1 MFTTLFL
8 ATMFLGSQDVKED
21 YPPPGNYPHN
31 FEISQK
37 YDKFRNRTTLHLDLG
52 VVWRNEKNKLELN
65 VYQSFNGEG
74 RTDPNGVPSLM
85 FLNVGHDGWRYLSFH
100 PITFMVDGKRM
111 EYEPD
116 HSGDI
121 ETGYVLEHMWVHPT
135 KKQFLD
141 TIYAKTVEIKV
152 GIDESQLG
160 DSHLNALKDFASLI
174 KNPDRIVHPPYA
186 ACPTRLKGELKAA
199 RSYEAQGRDSLAL
212 DRYTMVIE
220 GAKGSEEADEAAK
233 GIKRLTDP
241 ALLAARKKA
250 KEAEERAKAA
260 QMEADEKAKAERQRE
275 AKEKSLRRQREA
287 KEKSLRLKIEQDLRL
302 GRSLEGMNIKGALSY
317 YREIVNLA
325 KGLEP
330 EPPELKKAIDRIK
343 ALEAKK

>member
-1 MFTTLFL
+1 MIAALFL
-8 ATMFLGSQDVKED
+8 STMILGTQNVRDD

-37 YDKFRNRTTLHLDLG
+37 YDKFRNDTTLHLDLG
-52 VVWRNEKNKLELN
+52 VVWRNEKNKLELD
-65 VYQSFNGEG
+65 VYQDFDGEG
-74 RTDPNGVPSLM
+74 RTEPDGVPRLQ
-85 FLNVGHDGWRYLSFH
+85 FTNFGDAGWRYLRLH
-100 PITFMVDGKRM
+100 PINFLVDGKRLSYQP
-111 EYEPD
+111 E
-116 HSGDI
+116 HHGVVK
-121 ETGYVLEHMWVHPT
+121 TGYVMEHMWVDPT
-135 KKQFLD
+135 KQEFLD
-141 TIYAKTVEIKV
+141 IIYAKSVEIKV
-152 GIDESQLG
+152 GLDEFQLG

-186 ACPTRLKGELKAA
+186 ACPAQLKGELKAA

-212 DRYTMVIE
+212 DHYTRVIE
-220 GAKGSEEADEAAK
+220 GAKGSAEADEAAK

-275 AKEKSLRRQREA
+275 AKEKSLR
-287 KEKSLRLKIEQDLRL
+287 LKIEQDLRL

-330 EPPELKKAIDRIK
+330 EPPQLKKAIDRIK

>member
-1 MFTTLFL
+1 V
-8 ATMFLGSQDVKED
+8 G
-21 YPPPGNYPHN
+21 
-31 FEISQK
+31 
-37 YDKFRNRTTLHLDLG
+37 LD
-52 VVWRNEKNKLELN
+52 E
-65 VYQSFNGEG
+65 F
-74 RTDPNGVPSLM
+74 
-85 FLNVGHDGWRYLSFH
+85 
-100 PITFMVDGKRM
+100 
-111 EYEPD
+111 
-116 HSGDI
+116 
-121 ETGYVLEHMWVHPT
+121 
-135 KKQFLD
+135 
-141 TIYAKTVEIKV
+141 
-152 GIDESQLG
+152 QLG

-186 ACPTRLKGELKAA
+186 ACPAQLKGELKTA
-199 RSYEAQGRDSLAL
+199 RSYEAQGRDSLAV
-212 DRYTMVIE
+212 DHYTRVIE
-220 GAKGSEEADEAAK
+220 GAKGSAEADEAAK

-241 ALLAARKKA
+241 AHLAARKKA

-260 QMEADEKAKAERQRE
+260 QMEADEKAKAE
-275 AKEKSLRRQREA
+275 RQREA

>member
-8 ATMFLGSQDVKED
+8 TAMILGSQDVKED
-21 YPPPGNYPHN
+21 YPLPGNYPHN

-74 RTDPNGVPSLM
+74 RTDPNGVPGLQ
-85 FLNVGHDGWRYLSFH
+85 FTNVGHDGWRYLSFH
-100 PITFMVDGKRM
+100 PITFLVDGKRM
-111 EYEPD
+111 KYEPD

-152 GIDESQLG
+152 GIDESQLT

-174 KNPDRIVHPPYA
+174 LAPDRGICSPELKQ
-186 ACPTRLKGELKAA
+186 RLKSG
-199 RSYEAQGRDSLAL
+199 RSYESQGRDSLAL
-212 DRYTMVIE
+212 DMYGMVVE
-220 GAKGSEEADEAAK
+220 GAKGSPEADEAAK
-233 GIKRLTDP
+233 AIKRLTDP

-250 KEAEERAKAA
+250 HEAEEKAKAA
-260 QMEADEKAKAERQRE
+260 KKEADEKAEVVKQNA
-275 AKEKSLRRQREA
+275 A
-287 KEKSLRLKIEQDLRL
+287 KEKSLRLKIEQDFRL
-302 GRSLEGMNIKGALSY
+302 GHSLEGMNTRGALSY
-317 YREIVNLA
+317 YREIVKLS
-325 KGLEP
+325 KGLKP
-330 EPPELKKAIDRIK
+330 EPPELKKAKDRIK
-343 ALEAKK
+343 ALGVTE